1 MNHRL
6 LYTMGPSGAGK
17 DSLLA
22 WLKTRLHPQ
31 APVHFARRTID
42 RPVQSG
48 GEQHESVD
56 AGTFGHLRDQGAFSM
71 HWTANGLQYGIRH
84 TEIAGLGRDQWVMVN
99 GSRAYLP
106 HALLRFSG
114 MTVVHITAGAEVLRA
129 RLLAR
134 QRETPAMVEA
144 RVQRAIAFET
154 PPECRLLE
162 IHNDTSLEA
171 AGISLMQSL
180 SRLEKWPSSA
190 WNQTQHTSS

>member
-1 MNHRL
+1 MNKRL

-22 WLKTRLHPQ
+22 WLKTRLRPQ

-42 RPVQSG
+42 RPVQPG

-56 AGTFGHLRDQGAFSM
+56 AGAFSRLRDQGAFSM
-71 HWTANGLQYGIRH
+71 HWTANGLQYGVRH
-84 TEIAGLGRDQWVMVN
+84 TEIAGLRRDQWVLVN

-106 HALLRFSG
+106 HALLQFPG
-114 MTVVHITAGAEVLRA
+114 MTVLHITAGAQVLRA

-162 IHNDTSLEA
+162 IHNDTSLDA
-171 AGISLMQSL
+171 AGANLMQSL
-180 SRLEKWPSSA
+180 NRLDKWPSTA
-190 WNQTQHTSS
+190 WGAPALN